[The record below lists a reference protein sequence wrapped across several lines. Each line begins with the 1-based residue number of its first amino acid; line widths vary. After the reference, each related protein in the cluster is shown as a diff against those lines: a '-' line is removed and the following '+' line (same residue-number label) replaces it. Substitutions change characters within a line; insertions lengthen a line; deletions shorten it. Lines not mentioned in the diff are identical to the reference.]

1 MYKIVLILLCAFM
14 TLLDPQAAQATSA
27 DTFAATT
34 EVNDAAAGAPRPNYK
49 VYRGNSR
56 HKAKKLGVFRR
67 WKLRRKAMRKRKLH
81 KVTPTIKVEKPTR
94 NK

>member
-1 MYKIVLILLCAFM
+1 MYKTVLILLCAFL
-14 TLLDPQAAQATSA
+14 TLLDPQAAQAAPA

-34 EVNDAAAGAPRPNYK
+34 EVNDAAAAPRPNYK

-81 KVTPTIKVEKPTR
+81 KVMPTIKVEKPTR